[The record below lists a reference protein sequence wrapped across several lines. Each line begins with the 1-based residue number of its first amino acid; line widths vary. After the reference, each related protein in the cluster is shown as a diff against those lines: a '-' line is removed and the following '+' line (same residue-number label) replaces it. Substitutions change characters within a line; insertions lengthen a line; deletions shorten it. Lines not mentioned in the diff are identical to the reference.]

1 MRQEFTHWAV
11 GCLVLPAL
19 LLTPIRVFAQAA
31 PGNAPAEAPKKCK
44 DQADPKLGFVPRA
57 ITLTPINVRTAFPEY
72 SFVKGRWVFGGV
84 VEVLPPETCL
94 AILDRQDVGVIQIWY
109 LVRYKDRS
117 GQMKSGWVWGGTIEK
132 DENAYIGGDRTVP
145 PKKSSLPQEAA
156 GGVWAFLIG
165 TAHAASAAPPAE
177 PGSQEATA
185 DKTQEFLVFKI
196 PGLAFP
202 VTSTQFSAFC
212 LFGLMV
218 VGMMFKAMWDETERG
233 KVWPS
238 RVQVVRPLLIS
249 PIAFSAFWGTMY
261 IQTESPGLSLTM
273 ALYAFQIGFMW
284 QHVLEK
290 RIEAEKHKNTGKPA
304 DVIANDARATH
315 PAS

>member
-1 MRQEFTHWAV
+1 MRQGLSQRV
-11 GCLVLPAL
+11 VLCLVLSSLFLAPL
-19 LLTPIRVFAQAA
+19 PVFAAGSPGTA
-31 PGNAPAEAPKKCK
+31 PPQVPKKCN
-44 DQADPKLGFVPRA
+44 DQADPKLGFIPRA
-57 ITLTPINVRTAFPEY
+57 ITLTPLNVRTAFPEY

-109 LVRYKDRS
+109 LVRYKDSKS
-117 GQMKSGWVWGGTIEK
+117 GQTKTGWVWGGTIGK

-145 PKKSSLPQEAA
+145 PKKSALPDGAS

-165 TAHAASAAPPAE
+165 TAHAAAATPPAE
-177 PGSQEATA
+177 PGSLEATA
-185 DKTQEFLVFKI
+185 DKTQEFLVFRI

-233 KVWPS
+233 KVWPGG
-238 RVQVVRPLLIS
+238 VQVVRPLLIS

-261 IQTESPGLSLTM
+261 IQTDSPGLSLTM
-273 ALYAFQIGFMW
+273 RSTPSRLGSCGSTSW
-284 QHVLEK
+284 RNVLRRRSK
-290 RIEAEKHKNTGKPA
+290 RAQESLRT
-304 DVIANDARATH
+304 
-315 PAS
+315 